1 MLRLTYNKYKLKLH
15 QKTISHPP
23 TRIQKFDNRFEAVL
37 LGDRHVHRL
46 LCMRSYGTNFNTS
59 NLSISVKNYRHTYPF
74 TIQSHLQDSITGM
87 HQHEYEVT
95 CI

>member
-37 LGDRHVHRL
+37 LGDRHVHIL
-46 LCMRSYGTNFNTS
+46 LA
-59 NLSISVKNYRHTYPF
+59 
-74 TIQSHLQDSITGM
+74 
-87 HQHEYEVT
+87 
-95 CI
+95 